1 MKFLSTST
9 FRPLALWGLLLVT
22 VTAAP
27 TSQVLKDFRADTTSS
42 KPTTSNSQA
51 FRLFTLVLHDVQ
63 ELKSETCKHNV
74 NCLEEE
80 KAMLNNLNLPKIKIE
95 DGCFYGGYNWETCHL
110 KIITGLLKFQIYLQ
124 YMQNKLQSDSEN
136 EKAEK
141 IYTSVKSLSLFMKA
155 KVSNTEQ
162 TVFPSPTANATLL
175 EELESQNE
183 TQKLLIVQIV
193 LCSLEEFLQNSLRP
207 IRKAGSDLDLDI

>member
-9 FRPLALWGLLLVT
+9 FSPLAFLGLLLVT

-27 TSQVLKDFRADTTSS
+27 TSQVLKDFTDDTTRS
-42 KPTTSNSQA
+42 KPTTSASQA
-51 FRLFTLVLHDVQ
+51 FRLFTLVLYDVQ
-63 ELKSETCKHNV
+63 ELKSELCKHNA
-74 NCLEEE
+74 NCVEEE
-80 KAMLNNLNLPKIKIE
+80 RATLNNLNLPTIEIE
-95 DGCFYGGYNWETCHL
+95 DGCFYNGYNWETCHL

-141 IYTSVKSLSLFMKA
+141 VYSGVKSLSLFMKA
-155 KVSNTEQ
+155 KVSSTEQ
-162 TVFPSPTANATLL
+162 TVFPSPTENATLL
-175 EELESQNE
+175 KELESQNE
-183 TQKLLIVQIV
+183 TQKFLIVHIV

-207 IRKAGSDLDLDI
+207 IRKAGSELD